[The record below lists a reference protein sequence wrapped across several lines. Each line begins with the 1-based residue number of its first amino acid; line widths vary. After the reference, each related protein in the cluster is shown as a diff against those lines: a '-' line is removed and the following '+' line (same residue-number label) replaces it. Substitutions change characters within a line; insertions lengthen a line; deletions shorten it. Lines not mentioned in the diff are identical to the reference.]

1 MASRLSQ
8 LVTEIKQVANRVDAD
23 FDARA
28 ITALNRAQEY
38 WAERMPW
45 PGLKRTEDFPAP
57 GVRDIVFPKRVA
69 RVHRVADLTEN
80 LTLDPNGQF
89 ENRLGP
95 AYFEDGAAGACE
107 WRNRGL
113 QPVVSQPATDTK
125 MEFQTTV
132 SETQSVILR
141 GLIFDSTASGTA
153 LELYEAE
160 ETVSV
165 SDDTTWT
172 ESANS
177 YREILAIEKPF
188 NTTAGL
194 VARDQEDTTIRAR
207 IAPWEDTA
215 AYVKIE
221 TDFPVG
227 VGTQLRVTY
236 FTKPD
241 QITSINDAANPAVPD
256 QFLLWRA
263 VGDIHWIQNQE
274 SAARVAWGKADELL
288 QDRILAQK
296 TTGGLEATTPSLD
309 GLDWSGAN
317 LNDIVY

>member
-57 GVRDIVFPKRVA
+57 GVRDIVFP
-69 RVHRVADLTEN
+69 
-80 LTLDPNGQF
+80 
-89 ENRLGP
+89 RLGP

-194 VARDQEDTTIRAR
+194 VARDQQDTTIRAR